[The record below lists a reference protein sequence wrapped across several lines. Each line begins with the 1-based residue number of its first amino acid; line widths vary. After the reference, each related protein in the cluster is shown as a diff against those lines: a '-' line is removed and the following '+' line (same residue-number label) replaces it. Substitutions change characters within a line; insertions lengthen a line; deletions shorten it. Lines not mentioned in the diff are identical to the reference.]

1 VGVWKILV
9 LFIIAFGNSETR
21 NGKKV
26 LGREGF
32 EFNFAFGNSQSGN
45 QRYWGWC
52 GRLEFLLA
60 FESLRELPRSVFKNM
75 HFSVGRLLLQEALRR
90 HRTYIFYRLKKL
102 TITGGSKTN
111 IKEPQRHLATI
122 VTSFLKY

>member
-9 LFIIAFGNSETR
+9 FFIIAFGNSETG

-32 EFNFAFGNSQSGN
+32 EFNFAFENSQSGN
-45 QRYWGWC
+45 QRYWGC

-60 FESLRELPRSVFKNM
+60 FETLLELPRVVFKNM
-75 HFSVGRLLLQEALRR
+75 HFSVGRLLLWEAL
-90 HRTYIFYRLKKL
+90 
-102 TITGGSKTN
+102 
-111 IKEPQRHLATI
+111 
-122 VTSFLKY
+122 

>member
-1 VGVWKILV
+1 MGVLKILV
-9 LFIIAFGNSETR
+9 FFIIAFGNSETG

-26 LGREGF
+26 LGCEGF

-60 FESLRELPRSVFKNM
+60 FETLLELPRFVLKNM
-75 HFSVGRLLLQEALRR
+75 HFL
-90 HRTYIFYRLKKL
+90 
-102 TITGGSKTN
+102 
-111 IKEPQRHLATI
+111 
-122 VTSFLKY
+122 